1 MLFNSLEFALF
12 LPLVFAL
19 YWLIPRHY
27 ISSQNLLILC
37 ASYGFYAW
45 WDWRFL
51 GLILLSSTA
60 DYAVGLALSRS
71 EKPAP
76 RRCWLA
82 LSLIVN
88 LGLLGFFKYYNFFV
102 DSLVTAFHGI
112 GVELS
117 PASLSIVLPVG
128 ISFYTFQTLSYTLDV
143 YHRKLKPE
151 RNAIA
156 FFAYVSFFPQLVAGP
171 IERARHLLPQFK
183 RARQFTYEQ
192 GREGLQLIA
201 QGFFKKVVIAD
212 NCAPYVDAVFS
223 NYQTASAP
231 TLALGTILF
240 GFQIYGDFSGYSD
253 MARGIARLFGMD
265 LMLNFRRPFFA
276 QNPAEFWNRWHISL
290 SSWFRDYVYIPLGG
304 SRHGKF
310 TTYRNLLTI
319 FLISGLW
326 HGAHEIYLLWGLIH
340 GINVVA
346 YTAIRNS
353 IGTAHGPF
361 RYPLFNIAITY
372 VITCLT
378 WIFFRSSSIDSAME
392 YLSRLLSTSWLVQ
405 AEPVPLLLMYA
416 IGALLLYETTQ
427 ERPDSA
433 LSRTLRAPFKFA
445 PVRWCAYLAIFSSAM
460 LGGGDTQQFIYFQF

>member
-265 LMLNFRRPFFA
+265 LMLNFRRPFLPRTP
-276 QNPAEFWNRWHISL
+276 QNS
-290 SSWFRDYVYIPLGG
+290 
-304 SRHGKF
+304 
-310 TTYRNLLTI
+310 
-319 FLISGLW
+319 
-326 HGAHEIYLLWGLIH
+326 
-340 GINVVA
+340 
-346 YTAIRNS
+346 
-353 IGTAHGPF
+353 GTAGISHSRPGF
-361 RYPLFNIAITY
+361 EITSTSPLAA
-372 VITCLT
+372 V
-378 WIFFRSSSIDSAME
+378 AME
-392 YLSRLLSTSWLVQ
+392 NSPPTATCSQ
-405 AEPVPLLLMYA
+405 
-416 IGALLLYETTQ
+416 
-427 ERPDSA
+427 
-433 LSRTLRAPFKFA
+433 
-445 PVRWCAYLAIFSSAM
+445 FS
-460 LGGGDTQQFIYFQF
+460 

>member
-51 GLILLSSTA
+51 GLILLSSTT
-60 DYAVGLALSRS
+60 DYVVGLALNRA
-71 EKPAP
+71 EKPAL

-102 DSLVTAFHGI
+102 ESLVSAFNGI

-117 PASLSIVLPVG
+117 PMSLSIVLPVG

-143 YHRKLKPE
+143 YQRKLKAE
-151 RNAIA
+151 HNAVT

-171 IERARHLLPQFK
+171 IERARHLIPQFK
-183 RARQFTYEQ
+183 RVRQFTYEQ

-231 TLALGTILF
+231 TLALGTVLF

-253 MARGIARLFGMD
+253 MARGLARLFGME

-304 SRHGKF
+304 RREGRF
-310 TTYRNLLTI
+310 RTYRNLLTI

-340 GINVVA
+340 GVNVVT

-353 IGTAHGPF
+353 LGTGYGPF
-361 RYPLFNIAITY
+361 RFPLINIAITY
-372 VITCLT
+372 IITCLT
-378 WIFFRSSSIDSAME
+378 WIFFRSESVESAMD
-392 YLSRLLSTSWLVQ
+392 YLWRMLSSSWFVH
-405 AEPVPLLLMYA
+405 AEPVPSLVVYSIA
-416 IGALLLYETTQ
+416 ALLLFEMTQ
-427 ERPDSA
+427 ERPHSA
-433 LSRTLRAPFKFA
+433 LSQVLRSPFRFA
-445 PVRWCAYLAIFSSAM
+445 PVRWCAYLGIFACGL